1 MAVLASVTCR
11 RRDNARELIR
21 VPQRPYHAATAD
33 LGVLVHVAANG
44 REVPTRPGRGADLVD
59 PSENTWTKSIYD
71 ANQGIGSTPDERE
84 KVARVLGFRTL
95 FASVNADGIWEI
107 LRDVPIVYAGRW
119 AGRSF
124 GHWVV
129 MVGISGT
136 TLAINNPAAGMETVD
151 YNYFVGQVLEQ
162 TAERPLIFP

>member
-1 MAVLASVTCR
+1 MLANSSVYHNVPIMRQPQTWACWYTSLQMVVKYQ
-11 RRDNARELIR
+11 RD
-21 VPQRPYHAATAD
+21 Q
-33 LGVLVHVAANG
+33 
-44 REVPTRPGRGADLVD
+44 GRGADLVD

-136 TLAINNPAAGMETVD
+136 TLAINNPAAEMETVD